1 MWLCR
6 DGGPRRHQRC
16 AALVQGSADV
26 PEKGKVFS
34 FNAKAAARVAGA
46 LGYQDCSQTGIKVV
60 GTPVGQP
67 EWVEQQCVQAAK
79 ACALVDTIMDL
90 PALPKQ
96 HQLLLVRKCIQH
108 KLRHLQRTV
117 EHAHV
122 AEAAAQLE
130 GRVQG
135 AVQRI
140 MYADE
145 AQVPH
150 TATPQMSLPM
160 RHGGM
165 GLGQKLTPEVSLAL
179 YLSCGINAPGA
190 ARGGADAA
198 DL

>member
-1 MWLCR
+1 MCLR
-6 DGGPRRHQRC
+6 
-16 AALVQGSADV
+16 
-26 PEKGKVFS
+26 KVFG
-34 FNAKAAARVAGA
+34 FNAEAAARVAAA

-67 EWVEQQCVQAAK
+67 DWVKQQCAETVDK

-96 HQLLLVRKCIQH
+96 HQLSLVRECIQH

-122 AEAAAQLE
+122 AETAAQLE
-130 GRVQG
+130 DRVQG

-140 MYADE
+140 MHVGE

-150 TATPQMSLPM
+150 TAKRKRRCQCAM
-160 RHGGM
+160 
-165 GLGQKLTPEVSLAL
+165 
-179 YLSCGINAPGA
+179 A
-190 ARGGADAA
+190 AWA
-198 DL
+198 